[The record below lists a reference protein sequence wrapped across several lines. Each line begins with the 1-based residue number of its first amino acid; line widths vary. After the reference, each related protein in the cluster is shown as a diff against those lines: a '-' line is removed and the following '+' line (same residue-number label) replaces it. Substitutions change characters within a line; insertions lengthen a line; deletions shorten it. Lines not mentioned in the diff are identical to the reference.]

1 MTMNILSDVSETAI
15 ITLRARTIE
24 SQKNNPVI
32 CDEMSSI
39 CLEKIGLLLPEET
52 CRRLLGRKMSSA
64 LSRHIALRAR
74 KYDFYA
80 KDFLAKYP
88 DGLVVSLGC
97 GFDSR
102 YWRVSGRAW
111 NYVEVDLPNVIEAK
125 REILQGRMEYLTIGC
140 SVLED
145 QWISDILAIQN
156 QHVLFLAEG
165 LFMYLPQ
172 KEVEG
177 LFRKLSESFSKSC
190 IVFETVNKQYTQGV
204 WKQMVESKLKRS
216 GTTAGSA
223 YQFGVNN
230 AKEIESFGKN
240 IKLVEEWSYFED
252 ADIEPKILWYFRN
265 LRFFTRT
272 QWTIKATIG

>member
-1 MTMNILSDVSETAI
+1 MTMDILSHVSETAI

-32 CDEMSSI
+32 CDDVSSI
-39 CLEKIGLLLPEET
+39 CLEKIGSLLPEET
-52 CRRLLGRKMSSA
+52 RRRLLGRKMSSA

-80 KDFLAKYP
+80 RDFLARKP

-97 GFDSR
+97 GFDTR
-102 YWRVSGRAW
+102 YWRVSDRAW
-111 NYVEVDLPNVIEAK
+111 KYVEVDLPNVIEAK

-145 QWISDILAIQN
+145 QWIREILAVQN

-172 KEVEG
+172 KEVED
-177 LFRKLSESFSKSC
+177 LFRKLSESFSKSS
-190 IVFETVNKQYTQGV
+190 IVFETVNKKYTQGV
-204 WKQMVESKLKRS
+204 WKKMVESKLKRS

-240 IKLVEEWSYFED
+240 ISLIEEWSYFED

-265 LRFFTRT
+265 TKFLTRT
-272 QWTIKATIG
+272 QWTIKAAIG

>member
-1 MTMNILSDVSETAI
+1 MMNILSDVSETAI

-24 SQKNNPVI
+24 SQKHNPVI
-32 CDEMSSI
+32 RDDVSSI

-52 CRRLLGRKMSSA
+52 RRRLLDGKMSSA

-74 KYDFYA
+74 KYDSCA
-80 KDFLAKYP
+80 KEFLAKYP

-97 GFDSR
+97 GFDTR
-102 YWRVSGRAW
+102 YWRISDRAW
-111 NYVEVDLPNVIEAK
+111 KYVEVDLPNVIEAK
-125 REILQGRMEYLTIGC
+125 REILQGRMEYLTIGG

-145 QWISDILAIQN
+145 QWIRDILAIQN

-177 LFRKLSESFSKSC
+177 LFKKLSESFSKSC
-190 IVFETVNKQYTQGV
+190 IVFETVNKKYTQGL
-204 WKQMVESKLKRS
+204 WKKMVESKMKRS
-216 GTTAGSA
+216 AGTTAGSS

-252 ADIEPKILWYFRN
+252 TEIEPKILWYFRN
-265 LRFFTRT
+265 LRLFTRT